1 MVFIDR
7 NLILK
12 DMHAIDRTQTRIS
25 QVESKREWNGT
36 NDYSFVTSSLP
47 CSCKNC
53 RLSCLSELCSYKSVR
68 HLEQQVVND
77 KEDTSITDPQG
88 FNKLTVKTLQIE
100 LKERG
105 LKMKGRKKELVI
117 WLRSFLEEIEEN

>member
-1 MVFIDR
+1 MV
-7 NLILK
+7 
-12 DMHAIDRTQTRIS
+12 S
-25 QVESKREWNGT
+25 
-36 NDYSFVTSSLP
+36 
-47 CSCKNC
+47 
-53 RLSCLSELCSYKSVR
+53 
-68 HLEQQVVND
+68 D